1 MIPLN
6 RDRTMQAVHKNFHGQ
21 EPIDRL
27 IKVMTEKRDLLR
39 SNSDKK
45 LKFDSGKWKVT
56 KKQLQKET

>member
-1 MIPLN
+1 
-6 RDRTMQAVHKNFHGQ
+6 MQAVHKNFHGQ